1 MHIQMS
7 EVKGIAVAAVV
18 ACLLYVAPHCAGQES
33 SAAGKMAPTVAGKM
47 TPTVAAKMTPAVAG
61 KMASTVAEKNA
72 PIVAKKSI
80 DALVDDD
87 NTVANHFGMSSDYSL
102 LNGQVEQAI
111 TSSRKAL
118 RRDPDNIE
126 AHKSYAEALD
136 QKIQLLKSAD
146 PELMRDCISEWLIVF
161 RSEVGEEKGLGFH
174 GISVLGNLY
183 KDDGYAITARQRLVA
198 IAGRAPR
205 PWETNTMYLKSVLR
219 RASVNGKII
228 SRP

>member
-1 MHIQMS
+1 MIFKRS
-7 EVKGIAVAAVV
+7 RANDIASSTVLLCLIYCATDCAA
-18 ACLLYVAPHCAGQES
+18 QS
-33 SAAGKMAPTVAGKM
+33 STPTTAQKTAAASALNTQPAGKTPETVQ
-47 TPTVAAKMTPAVAG
+47 
-61 KMASTVAEKNA
+61 
-72 PIVAKKSI
+72 KKSI
-80 DALVDDD
+80 EALVDDSD
-87 NTVANHFGMSSDYSL
+87 TVTNHHGMSSDYNL
-102 LNGQVEQAI
+102 FNGQVEQAI
-111 TSSRKAL
+111 TNSRKAL

-136 QKIQLLKSAD
+136 QKIQFLKSAD
-146 PELMRDCISEWLIVF
+146 PELLRDCISEWLIVF

-183 KDDGYAITARQRLVA
+183 KDEGYAITARQRLVA

-228 SRP
+228 NH

>member
-1 MHIQMS
+1 MT
-7 EVKGIAVAAVV
+7 AVL
-18 ACLLYVAPHCAGQES
+18 ACTLSTALRCNGQEEPQS
-33 SAAGKMAPTVAGKM
+33 GKP
-47 TPTVAAKMTPAVAG
+47 
-61 KMASTVAEKNA
+61 A
-72 PIVAKKSI
+72 PIMAKKSI
-80 DALVDDD
+80 GALVDDD
-87 NTVANHFGMSSDYSL
+87 STVSNHHGMSAEYSL
-102 LNGQVEQAI
+102 HSGQVEQAI
-111 TSSRKAL
+111 ITSRKAL

-136 QKIQLLKSAD
+136 QKIQLNKSVD

-183 KDDGYAITARQRLVA
+183 KDDGYAILARQRLVA
-198 IAGRAPR
+198 VAGRAPK

>member
-1 MHIQMS
+1 MHFKMS
-7 EVKGIAVAAVV
+7 KVKDIARAALLLCALSNAPRCSGQETPAAV
-18 ACLLYVAPHCAGQES
+18 
-33 SAAGKMAPTVAGKM
+33 KNAPTA
-47 TPTVAAKMTPAVAG
+47 
-61 KMASTVAEKNA
+61 KNA
-72 PIVAKKSI
+72 PIMAKKSV
-80 DALVDDD
+80 DALVNDDIK
-87 NTVANHFGMSSDYSL
+87 VANHFGMASDYNL

-111 TSSRKAL
+111 TNSRKAL

-136 QKIQLLKSAD
+136 QKIQLLRSAD

-183 KDDGYAITARQRLVA
+183 KDEGYAIIARQRLNA

>member
-1 MHIQMS
+1 MNGNRRPQNGQHMHPKMS
-7 EVKGIAVAAVV
+7 TVKDIAKTALLLVCVLSIPPRCTGKESSPAVAAK
-18 ACLLYVAPHCAGQES
+18 A
-33 SAAGKMAPTVAGKM
+33 
-47 TPTVAAKMTPAVAG
+47 
-61 KMASTVAEKNA
+61 A

-80 DALVDDD
+80 DTLVDDD
-87 NTVANHFGMSSDYSL
+87 VTVANHFGMSSDYSL

-136 QKIQLLKSAD
+136 QKIQLLKNAD

-183 KDDGYAITARQRLVA
+183 KDDGYAILARQRLIA
-198 IAGRAPR
+198 IAGRAPK